1 MQRAS
6 GFGRR
11 GRIIGPTRSFQA
23 DEVLLRLEDALAL
36 GTAPEERDA
45 EGGGEEVEVLL
56 SRACLGDKAGLAYAA
71 AIRRLAEQ
79 EGTE

>member
-45 EGGGEEVEVLL
+45 DGCYDGAGKGQPALRLRPEGKEPTHRVAL
-56 SRACLGDKAGLAYAA
+56 RMT
-71 AIRRLAEQ
+71 R
-79 EGTE
+79 